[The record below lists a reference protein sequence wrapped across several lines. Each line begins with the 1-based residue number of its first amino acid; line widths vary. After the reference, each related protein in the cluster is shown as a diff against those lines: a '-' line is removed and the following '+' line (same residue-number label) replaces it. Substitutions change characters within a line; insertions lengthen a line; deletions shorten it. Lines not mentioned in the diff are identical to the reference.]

1 MQCLYLSPA
10 DTRDEPR
17 FGYGRAELD
26 PRSEIED
33 RLNVAGEWFSYGR
46 RAHLLN
52 E

>member
-1 MQCLYLSPA
+1 MQYLHLSPA
-10 DTRDEPR
+10 HARDEPR

-26 PRSEIED
+26 PRSEVED
-33 RLNVAGEWFSYGR
+33 RLNVAGQWFRYGR